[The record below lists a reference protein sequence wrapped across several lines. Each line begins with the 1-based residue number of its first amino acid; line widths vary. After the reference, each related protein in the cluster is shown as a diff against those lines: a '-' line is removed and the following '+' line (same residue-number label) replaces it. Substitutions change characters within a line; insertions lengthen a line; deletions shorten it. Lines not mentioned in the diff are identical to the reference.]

1 MASETQICNTALS
14 HLGNRGRVASIS
26 PVDGS
31 AEADYCAAFFGLAR
45 NELLEM
51 FDWTFARKRQTLALV
66 TNPSSVW
73 AYAYALPSDCLRAR
87 RIITGAGVTEE
98 DSEPYNV
105 EGGVLLTNK
114 QYAELIYTRPITDSG
129 IFPPSFV
136 TAMSYLLAA
145 YLAGPILKGID
156 GTRAGGEFRKI
167 AGQMAREAS
176 ASDANSVDTPL
187 DWTPSNIAARNGL
200 TGGAYPSNSTATPGS
215 GYVIL

>member
-1 MASETQICNTALS
+1 MASETQICNMGLS
-14 HLGNRGRVASIS
+14 HLGNRGRVSSIS

-66 TNPSSVW
+66 ANPSSVW
-73 AYAYALPSDCLRAR
+73 AYAYALPSDCMVPR
-87 RIITGAGVTEE
+87 RIITAAGITEE
-98 DSEPYNV
+98 DSEPYNI
-105 EGGVLLTNK
+105 EGSVLLTNK
-114 QYAELIYTRPITDSG
+114 QFAELVYTRPITDAG
-129 IFPPSFV
+129 VFPPSFV

-156 GTRAGGEFRKI
+156 GTRAGGELRKI
-167 AGQMAREAS
+167 AGQLGREAS
-176 ASDANSVDTPL
+176 ASNANTVDTPI

-200 TGGAYPSNSTATPGS
+200 LGGAYPSSNVATPGS
-215 GYVIL
+215 GYVII